1 MSLKTLFK
9 RPSGSPFAQ
18 LSRRMRVALVVGFVC
33 AGAMLLVNESAHVQ
47 TASAL
52 QSVRVANGL
61 LTTVNTLLRELS
73 QAESAQRGYVLTA
86 DTAYLTPYRRSKQEV
101 EAQVRQLDAAVA
113 LESDMRQQAA
123 ELTKAVSQKFGEMEL
138 TIRLHEQKKM
148 DAVNFVVS
156 TNVGLDEMERIRG
169 IGTRLIAS
177 ATSQVERGRQEVFR
191 LLDVTRFGLAA
202 GILAALFAFVLYT
215 QQTRQM
221 QRNDEEYNRSLEA
234 ERDALESQVQERTAR
249 LTELANHLQ
258 QAVEDERAH
267 LAREL
272 HDELGALL
280 TAAKLD
286 VARLKSRLPPDA
298 PELITRLKHLTET
311 LNQGIALKRRI
322 IEDLRPSSLSN
333 LGLVAS
339 LDILL
344 REFGERSRLEIESAL
359 EPVDLNESSDLTIY
373 RMVQESLEAVAQLM
387 TVIEASL
394 DFPEDDIPQMQL
406 LEIGREAGRIAT
418 DLHRA
423 ASEARRSRVLWEG
436 ASVAIVGR
444 PNVGK
449 SRLLNALLREERA
462 IVSDRPGTT
471 RDTVSEVANIRGIPI
486 QLIDTAG
493 MREAV
498 DPLERIG
505 VERAR
510 GALADAD
517 IALAVIDGSMPL
529 APEDLEIV
537 MSTPEHRTAVVIS
550 KSDLPE
556 AFAGE
561 DVGGRVGNRR
571 VLRVSALTGSGIDQL
586 EAEIE
591 ALAVAREVDFGETA
605 QSFGARRAD
614 CLGRAA
620 NALDEVARATG
631 EGVPPDML
639 SIDLRVAIDA
649 LGEIMGQTAREDII
663 DRIFEQFCV
672 GK

>member
-1 MSLKTLFK
+1 MSD
-9 RPSGSPFAQ
+9 
-18 LSRRMRVALVVGFVC
+18 
-33 AGAMLLVNESAHVQ
+33 
-47 TASAL
+47 
-52 QSVRVANGL
+52 
-61 LTTVNTLLRELS
+61 
-73 QAESAQRGYVLTA
+73 LTA
-86 DTAYLTPYRRSKQEV
+86 YAADTI
-101 EAQVRQLDAAVA
+101 AAVA
-113 LESDMRQQAA
+113 TPVGMGGIAVVRVSGPNAQQVVAGVFRPARRHRGDGSPTAHDRGWHATYGRVYDSCGEFIDEAIMLSMPGPSSYTREDVVELSCHGGPAVVRAVLQAVLDAGARHAGPGEFTRRAFLNGRISLGQA
-123 ELTKAVSQKFGEMEL
+123 EAVLQVINAR
-138 TIRLHEQKKM
+138 T
-148 DAVNFVVS
+148 
-156 TNVGLDEMERIRG
+156 ERAR
-169 IGTRLIAS
+169 RSAS
-177 ATSQVERGRQEVFR
+177 AF
-191 LLDVTRFGLAA
+191 
-202 GILAALFAFVLYT
+202 
-215 QQTRQM
+215 
-221 QRNDEEYNRSLEA
+221 
-234 ERDALESQVQERTAR
+234 
-249 LTELANHLQ
+249 
-258 QAVEDERAH
+258 
-267 LAREL
+267 
-272 HDELGALL
+272 
-280 TAAKLD
+280 
-286 VARLKSRLPPDA
+286 
-298 PELITRLKHLTET
+298 
-311 LNQGIALKRRI
+311 
-322 IEDLRPSSLSN
+322 LS
-333 LGLVAS
+333 
-339 LDILL
+339 
-344 REFGERSRLEIESAL
+344 GE
-359 EPVDLNESSDLTIY
+359 PG